1 MQIAIFLKIYI
12 EKLKDII
19 SSDGKNGKVY
29 DKDVADALDMTQ
41 INFATMKKRDKIPF
55 DRILDFCAIKKISI
69 NWLLYGQDPS
79 SLVDSTDKYWIKF
92 YPGIAMSAGGGSD
105 LENENFEKL
114 DIPNFFISSLGG
126 KENIKNIEAIN
137 VTGESMEP
145 TLNDNDIIFVDIS
158 KKDCSRDG
166 IYAINTEDGL
176 LVKRVQKLTDGTYDI
191 ISDNDIYN
199 NYAISRDELTIY
211 GKVIG
216 SFGSIF

>member
-1 MQIAIFLKIYI
+1 MLLVSEII

-19 SSDGKNGKVY
+19 SSDGTNGKVY
-29 DKDVADALDMTQ
+29 DKDVADALNITR

-55 DRILDFCAIKKISI
+55 DKILDFCAIKKISI

-79 SLVDSTDKYWIKF
+79 SLIDSTDRYWIKF
-92 YPGIAMSAGGGSD
+92 YPGIAMSAGGGSNI
-105 LENENFEKL
+105 ENDNFEKL
-114 DIPNFFISSLGG
+114 DIPDYFISTLGG
-126 KENIKNIEAIN
+126 KDNIKNIEAIN

-158 KKDCSRDG
+158 KKDCARDG

-176 LVKRVQKLTDGTYDI
+176 LVKRIQKLTNGRYDV
-191 ISDNDIYN
+191 ISDNAIYS
-199 NYAISRDELTIY
+199 NYTINRTELTIY